1 MAKYPTCLDLQ
12 VGGHGQDTSLVVKVD
27 PSIPGL
33 RDQGICPGGT
43 FVHDQAAGI
52 CLVVWVRPDICRG
65 TRKDVCR
72 CFRRLVVSQ
81 DGCLVSMLAS
91 VLLQPK

>member
-12 VGGHGQDTSLVVKVD
+12 VGGHGLDTSLVVKVD

-52 CLVVWVRPDICRG
+52 CLVV
-65 TRKDVCR
+65 
-72 CFRRLVVSQ
+72 
-81 DGCLVSMLAS
+81 
-91 VLLQPK
+91 